1 MVNAYDTKSQILSP
15 VILSQQVGSYLMR
28 QLVTGQ
34 LRPGDRINEAELA
47 RRLGISRNPIRE
59 ALNRL
64 EERGLLV
71 GAPHRGRFVRAMTK
85 QDVDELFAFRIALE
99 DFALIQAMPRIGA
112 REVDD
117 FAKMVEAMEAAAEGG
132 DEARLT
138 ELDLA
143 FHLRICE
150 LSANRRVLGAFAN
163 IQSEVQMLIALADQR
178 FDSLHAAAA
187 DHWPIVDAFSVGD
200 HARSQA
206 ALRAHIED
214 AWSRFAQ
221 EVEPARAVEPALAA
235 GNEGIGER
243 AGR

>member
-1 MVNAYDTKSQILSP
+1 MMRVPDEDSRMLTP
-15 VILSQQVGSYLMR
+15 TVLSQQVGGYLMR
-28 QLVTGQ
+28 ELVTGR

-99 DFALIQAMPRIGA
+99 EFALRQALPRIDA
-112 REVDD
+112 REVDG
-117 FAKMVEAMEAAAEGG
+117 FARMVEAMEAAAQDG
-132 DEARLT
+132 DEAKLT

-150 LSANRRVLGAFAN
+150 LSGNRRALAAYAT
-163 IQSEVQMLIALADQR
+163 IQSEVQMLIALADHR
-178 FDSLHAAAA
+178 FESLHAAAA
-187 DHWPIVDAFSVGD
+187 DHWPIVDAFSLGD
-200 HARSQA
+200 QACCEA

-214 AWSRFAQ
+214 AWSRFAHEAEPSP
-221 EVEPARAVEPALAA
+221 EV
-235 GNEGIGER
+235 GNGVER
-243 AGR
+243 AGS